1 MHQPVEVNPEE
12 CDHDWEYQDDSFSH
26 EFGTEFIF
34 YWKCKHCDLTR
45 DVNASDDFYEDD
57 LND

>member
-1 MHQPVEVNPEE
+1 MSQPVEINPDQ
-12 CDHDWEYQDDSFSH
+12 CDHEWEYQDDSFSH

-45 DVNASDDFYEDD
+45 DVNIEDD
-57 LND
+57 YND